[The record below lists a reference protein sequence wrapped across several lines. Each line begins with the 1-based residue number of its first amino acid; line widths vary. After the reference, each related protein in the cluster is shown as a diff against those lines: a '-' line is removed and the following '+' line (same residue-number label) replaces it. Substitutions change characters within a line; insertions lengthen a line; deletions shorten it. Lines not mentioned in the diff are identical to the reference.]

1 MPLIRRL
8 PKRGFSNVQ
17 HATTYIP
24 VNVGAL
30 DAFEDGA
37 TVDWASLKKAGLANG
52 NADGVKIL
60 GSGELSKKLTVK
72 VQAFSAS
79 AKAKIEGA
87 GGSCEVTAVSKSK
100 KSEDAA

>member
-17 HATTYIP
+17 HATTYTP
-24 VNVGAL
+24 VNVAAL
-30 DAFEDGA
+30 DRFEDGSV
-37 TVDWASLKKAGLANG
+37 VDSAMLRSLGLANG
-52 NADGVKIL
+52 NSDGVKIL
-60 GSGELSKKLTVK
+60 GQGELSKKLTVK

-87 GGSCEVTAVSKSK
+87 GGTCEVTPQTKK
-100 KSEDAA
+100 KSEGDA